1 MWYVTKLD
9 MVEHLLKKEEEEKE
23 VKALRPD
30 CAIKT
35 MLFVMKRRDNFVI
48 PLSFP
53 LKGQINK

>member
-1 MWYVTKLD
+1 MHVIWNQTG
-9 MVEHLLKKEEEEKE
+9 HGWTFIKEKDDVK
-23 VKALRPD
+23 VKALGPD

-35 MLFVMKRRDNFVI
+35 MLFMMKRSDNFVI